1 VWSPQGGGGGLPAAR
16 IEAGQEMG
24 TEGGGGIRGT
34 RITVVVPGRGRI
46 WSVQVGPVVGQAW
59 CPGTYHLSVA
69 IMGRR
74 EARAFGTATFTV
86 RR

>member
-1 VWSPQGGGGGLPAAR
+1 VNGGDGGGTNDL
-16 IEAGQEMG
+16 
-24 TEGGGGIRGT
+24 
-34 RITVVVPGRGRI
+34 RGRI
-46 WSVQVGPVVGQAW
+46 WSDQVGAVAGQAW